1 MTAFLSSLG
10 GVAEILILVAI
21 GYGLT
26 AIGWFDDHSSRVIA
40 KVVTQVALPAYMIDT
55 ICSRFSAH
63 ELATLL
69 PDLRFPVL
77 SMALLF
83 ALSFVVARV
92 IRVNPK
98 RRGLFKSMFFNSNTV
113 FIGLPVNL
121 ALFGP
126 KSLPYVL
133 VYYMANTTIFWTV
146 GVYLIQRDGP
156 QAAHFDLK
164 QTLGKIFSPPLL
176 GFMLGVVLVLLHVQ
190 LPSFLMATLGY
201 VGDLTI
207 PGSMFFIGIAMYQ
220 AGIKNIRFDREM
232 LGVFS
237 GRFVFA
243 PLIMYALVV
252 AAPVPLLMKQVFIL
266 QSCMP
271 VMTNAPVVA
280 KLYGADSKNAAI
292 TVSATTMFAII
303 VIPIVMTLVQHL

>member
-1 MTAFLSSLG
+1 MTSFLSSLG
-10 GVAEILILVAI
+10 GVSEILILVAI

-26 AIGWFDDHSSRVIA
+26 ALGWFNDRSSRVIA
-40 KVVTQVALPAYMIDT
+40 KVVTQVALPAYMIET
-55 ICSRFSAH
+55 ICSRFSAR
-63 ELATLL
+63 ELAALL

-77 SMALLF
+77 SMAILF

-92 IRVNPK
+92 IRVDPK

-126 KSLPYVL
+126 KSVPYVL

-156 QAAHFDLK
+156 HAAHFDLK

-176 GFMLGVVLVLLHVQ
+176 GFMVGVVLVLLHVQ
-190 LPSFLMATLGY
+190 LPSFLSATLGY

-220 AGIKNIRFDREM
+220 AGIKNIRFDREL

-237 GRFVFA
+237 GRSVFA
-243 PLIMYALVV
+243 PLVMYALVV
-252 AAPVPLLMKQVFIL
+252 FAPVPLLMKQVFIL

-292 TVSATTMFAII
+292 TVSATTLFAIV

>member
-1 MTAFLSSLG
+1 M
-10 GVAEILILVAI
+10 
-21 GYGLT
+21 
-26 AIGWFDDHSSRVIA
+26 
-40 KVVTQVALPAYMIDT
+40 
-55 ICSRFSAH
+55 
-63 ELATLL
+63 
-69 PDLRFPVL
+69 
-77 SMALLF
+77 
-83 ALSFVVARV
+83 
-92 IRVNPK
+92 
-98 RRGLFKSMFFNSNTV
+98 
-113 FIGLPVNL
+113 
-121 ALFGP
+121 
-126 KSLPYVL
+126 
-133 VYYMANTTIFWTV
+133 
-146 GVYLIQRDGP
+146 YLIQRDGP

>member
-10 GVAEILILVAI
+10 GVTEILLLVAI

-26 AIGWFDDHSSRVIA
+26 AIGWFNDRSSRVIA

-55 ICSRFSAH
+55 ICSRFSAG
-63 ELATLL
+63 ELKALL

-83 ALSFVVARV
+83 GLSFAVARI
-92 IRVNPK
+92 IRVAPK

-133 VYYMANTTIFWTV
+133 VYYMANTTIFWTI
-146 GVYLIQRDGP
+146 GVYLIQQDGP
-156 QAAHFDLK
+156 HAAHFDLK

-176 GFMLGVVLVLLHVQ
+176 GFMVGVLLVLLHVQ
-190 LPSFLMATLGY
+190 LPQFLMATFGY
-201 VGDLTI
+201 VGGLTI

-220 AGIKNIRFDREM
+220 AGLGNIRFDREM
-232 LGVFS
+232 IGVFS

-243 PLIMYALVV
+243 PLIMFGLV
-252 AAPVPLLMKQVFIL
+252 AFAPVPVLMKQVFIL
-266 QSCMP
+266 QSAMP

-280 KLYGADSKNAAI
+280 KLYGADAENAAV
-292 TVSATTMFAII
+292 TVSATTLFAII
-303 VIPIVMTLVQHL
+303 VIPIVMTLVSRL

>member
-10 GVAEILILVAI
+10 GVSEILILVAI
-21 GYGLT
+21 GYALT
-26 AIGWFDDHSSRVIA
+26 AIGWFNDHSSRVIA

-55 ICSRFSAH
+55 ICSRFSAQ
-63 ELATLL
+63 ELAALL

-77 SMALLF
+77 SMAILF
-83 ALSFVVARV
+83 VLSFLVARV
-92 IRVNPK
+92 IHVDPK

-156 QAAHFDLK
+156 HAAHFDLK

-176 GFMLGVVLVLLHVQ
+176 GFMLGVVLVLLRVQ
-190 LPSFLMATLGY
+190 LPNFLAATLGY

-243 PLIMYALVV
+243 PLIMYALV
-252 AAPVPLLMKQVFIL
+252 AFAPVPLLMKQVFIL

-292 TVSATTMFAII
+292 TVSATTLFAII
-303 VIPIVMTLVQHL
+303 VIPIVMTLVQQL

>member
-10 GVAEILILVAI
+10 GVSEILILVAL
-21 GYGLT
+21 GYALT
-26 AIGWFDDHSSRVIA
+26 ARGWFDDRSSRIIA
-40 KVVTQVALPAYMIDT
+40 KVVTQVALPAYMVET
-55 ICSRFSAH
+55 ICGRFTAR
-63 ELATLL
+63 ELARLL

-77 SMALLF
+77 SMAILF
-83 ALSFVVARV
+83 GLSFGVAKALAVPRT
-92 IRVNPK
+92 

-113 FIGLPVNL
+113 FIGLPVNM

-146 GVYLIQRDGP
+146 GVYLIQKDGQ
-156 QAAHFDLK
+156 QAAHFDWR
-164 QTLGKIFSPPLL
+164 QSLGKVFSPPLL
-176 GFMLGVVLVLLHVQ
+176 GFMVGVVLVLLGVQ
-190 LPSFLMATLGY
+190 LPSFLTATLTY

-207 PGSMFFIGIAMYQ
+207 PGSMFFIGIAMHQ
-220 AGIKNIRFDREM
+220 AGLKNIRINKEL

-237 GRFVFA
+237 GRFLFA

-252 AAPVPLLMKQVFIL
+252 FAPVPLLMKQVFIL
-266 QSCMP
+266 QSAMP

-280 KLYGADSKNAAI
+280 KLYGADSSNAAI
-292 TVSATTMFAII
+292 TVSATTLFSIV
-303 VIPIVMTLVQHL
+303 VIPILMTLVQQL

>member
-1 MTAFLSSLG
+1 MTSFLSSLG
-10 GVAEILILVAI
+10 GVSEILILVAI

-26 AIGWFDDHSSRVIA
+26 ALGWFNDRSSRVIA
-40 KVVTQVALPAYMIDT
+40 KVVTQVALPAYMIET
-55 ICSRFSAH
+55 ICSRFSAR
-63 ELATLL
+63 ELAALL

-77 SMALLF
+77 SMAILF

-92 IRVNPK
+92 IRVDPK

-126 KSLPYVL
+126 KSVPYVL
-133 VYYMANTTIFWTV
+133 VYYMANTTIFWTI

-156 QAAHFDLK
+156 HAAHFDLK

-176 GFMLGVVLVLLHVQ
+176 GFMVGVVLVLLHVQ
-190 LPSFLMATLGY
+190 LPSFLSATLGY

-220 AGIKNIRFDREM
+220 AGIKNIRFDREL

-243 PLIMYALVV
+243 PLVMYALV
-252 AAPVPLLMKQVFIL
+252 AFAPVPLLMKQVFIL

-292 TVSATTMFAII
+292 TVSATTLFAIV